1 MSEQLERYHFNNWWD
16 KLEKKG
22 IGHGYRT
29 VEVRSVGPKWVYLR
43 EPRPKGSKKTRFSKI
58 SRGFWEEIKASRYK
72 NGLPNFKTYEEEREE
87 IKIKNR
93 LIETKA
99 RSRQGL
105 QTEIYFIKE
114 V

>member
-1 MSEQLERYHFNNWWD
+1 MSEQLERYRFCNWWD

-29 VEVRSVGPKWVYLR
+29 VEVRSV
-43 EPRPKGSKKTRFSKI
+43 KTDK
-58 SRGFWEEIKASRYK
+58 EA
-72 NGLPNFKTYEEEREE
+72 REE

-93 LIETKA
+93 LVETKA
-99 RSRQGL
+99 RSKQGL
-105 QTEIYFIKE
+105 QTEIYFMKE

>member
-1 MSEQLERYHFNNWWD
+1 MSEQLEKYRFCNWWD

-43 EPRPKGSKKTRFSKI
+43 EQRHKGSEKNRYSKI
-58 SRGFWEEIKASRYK
+58 SRDFWEDIKASKYK
-72 NGLPNFKTYEEEREE
+72 NGLPNFKTDMEAREE
-87 IKIKNR
+87 IKVKNR
-93 LIETKA
+93 LVETKA
-99 RSRQGL
+99 RSKQGL